1 MANFTQEKL
10 TRQEWEGIEV
20 PLPSNELEILSL
32 IKKGWHNPDIII
44 NKIPSFLTKSKIVPS
59 PEIHNHIFH
68 YYFKDQCGGYKVN
81 MMKRI
86 PKKADIIRL
95 QSVLME
101 EVFEMVLLKLVS
113 RYTKAPD
120 YNHYTLV
127 HLLKLHV
134 AEVNPYV
141 LDYVKEFLG
150 NQTIDMEKILKN
162 AGTILENNIMLETY
176 KDIQLYPHQ
185 RNMFKVFG
193 QEGQTER
200 KNKLVLLSA
209 PTGSGKT
216 LSPIGLSEHY
226 RVIFLCAARHVS
238 LALARAALSANKKI
252 ALAFNAKTPDMIKLH
267 YAAAKEFIA
276 DRRSGGIRKVDNAQ
290 GEKVEI
296 MITDLYSYES
306 AMNYMMTFNSSENI
320 ILYWDEP
327 TILMDRPGHELHQT
341 IRDIWRKNL
350 LGNIV
355 LSSATLPTS
364 IHPVLNDYQQR
375 FSGVIIK
382 LNPII
387 LDKNVK
393 LLDKENRVISI
404 PYLYPDYD
412 TMQES
417 VANISTRLSIL
428 KYIDI
433 NEIGKTLLYLGFG
446 NKRTDNNIFQIDINN
461 LTSYRLK
468 LLYLDKFKMMTKS
481 DYKRLVHWTSTSNKP
496 VYQSTIYISTRDAWT
511 LTHGPTLYMTNNV
524 EKIGKFCLQQVKL
537 DTSIC
542 ANLVVNLERN
552 QDIIQQIEQL
562 QRDCQDKRPDDKE
575 AKKEYYRKIGELQK
589 QVLKIKLPDVYV
601 PNKKGHMER
610 WGNVDRA
617 EGTSYTSNLDDID
630 IANILNIDDVEVMYK
645 ILLLMGI
652 GVFKYHFSVA
662 YREMLM
668 KLAQFQKLYLIIAS
682 TDYIYGTNYQFC
694 HGYIGK
700 DLADISQE
708 KTIQAL
714 GRIGRNNCQQEYTMR
729 FRDNTLIEKLFL
741 PDIEEVEAKTMCRLF
756 CE

>member
-1 MANFTQEKL
+1 MAHFTQEKL

-44 NKIPSFLTKSKIVPS
+44 NKIPSFLSKSKITS
-59 PEIHNHIFH
+59 SHEMHNHIYH
-68 YYFKDQCGGYKVN
+68 HYFKDQCGGFKVDI
-81 MMKRI
+81 MKRV
-86 PKKADIIRL
+86 PKKADMIRL

-101 EVFEMVLLKLVS
+101 EVFETVLLKLVS
-113 RYTKAPD
+113 RYSKASD

-134 AEVNPYV
+134 AEVNPHV
-141 LDYVKEFLG
+141 LAYVKDFLER
-150 NQTIDMEKILKN
+150 QTIDMEKMIKN
-162 AGTILENNIMLETY
+162 AGTILENNVMLETY

-185 RNMFKVFG
+185 REMFRVFG
-193 QEGQTER
+193 QKEEVDR

-216 LSPIGLSEHY
+216 LTPIGLSEQY

-238 LALARAALSANKKI
+238 LALARAALSADKKI

-320 ILYWDEP
+320 IVYWDEP
-327 TILMDRPGHELHQT
+327 TILMDRPDHELHQT

-364 IHPVLNDYQQR
+364 ILPVLDNYQQR
-375 FSGVIIK
+375 FGGEIIK

-417 VANISTRLSIL
+417 VANISMRPSIL

-433 NEIGKTLLYLGFG
+433 GEVGKTLLYLGVAFK
-446 NKRTDNNIFQIDINN
+446 NDVDCTINIAN
-461 LTSYRLK
+461 LTSYSLK
-468 LLYLDKFKMMTKS
+468 LLYLDKLKKMTRDK
-481 DYKRLVHWTSTSNKP
+481 YKRLVDWISTSGKSAFL
-496 VYQSTIYISTRDAWT
+496 STIYISTRDAWT

-524 EKIGKFCLQQVKL
+524 DKIGKFCLQQVKL

-542 ANLVVNLERN
+542 ANLVANLERN

-562 QRDCQDKRPDDKE
+562 QRDCQDKCPDDKE

-589 QVLKIKLPDVYV
+589 QILKIKLPDVYV

-610 WGNVDRA
+610 WGNVGRA
-617 EGTSYTSNLDDID
+617 EGTSYTSNLDDTD
-630 IANILNIDDVEVMYK
+630 IANILNMDDVEVMYK

-652 GVFKYHFSVA
+652 GVFKYHSSVA

-714 GRIGRNNCQQEYTMR
+714 GRIGRNSCQQEYTVR
-729 FRDNTLIEKLFL
+729 FRENTLIEKLFL
-741 PDIEEVEAKTMCRLF
+741 PDREEVEAKTMCRLF

>member
-1 MANFTQEKL
+1 MAHFTQEKL

-68 YYFKDQCGGYKVN
+68 YYFKDQCRGYKVN

-86 PKKADIIRL
+86 PKKGDIIRL

-101 EVFEMVLLKLVS
+101 EVFETVLLKLVS

-162 AGTILENNIMLETY
+162 AGTILENNIMLERY

-193 QEGQTER
+193 QEGQTES

-226 RVIFLCAARHVS
+226 RVIFLCAARHIS
-238 LALARAALSANKKI
+238 LALARAALSADKKI

-320 ILYWDEP
+320 IVYWDEP
-327 TILMDRPGHELHQT
+327 TILMDRPDHELHQT

-355 LSSATLPTS
+355 LSSATLPTT
-364 IHPVLNDYQQR
+364 IQPVLHDYQKR
-375 FSGVIIK
+375 FSGEIIK

-412 TMQES
+412 TMQQS
-417 VANISTRLSIL
+417 VANIFMRPSIL

-433 NEIGKTLLYLGFG
+433 GEVGNTLLYLGVDF
-446 NKRTDNNIFQIDINN
+446 KNNVDCTINIAN

-468 LLYLDKFKMMTKS
+468 LLYLDKLKMMTKS
-481 DYKRLVHWTSTSNKP
+481 DYMGLVHWISISGKP
-496 VYQSTIYISTRDAWT
+496 VYKSSIYISTRDAWT
-511 LTHGPTLYMTNNV
+511 LTYGPTLYMSNNV
-524 EKIGKFCLQQVKL
+524 DKIGKFCLQQIKL

-542 ANLVVNLERN
+542 ANLVANLERN

-562 QRDCQDKRPDDKE
+562 QRDCQDKCLDDKE
-575 AKKEYYRKIGELQK
+575 AKKQYYRKIGNLQK
-589 QVLKIKLPDVYV
+589 QILKIKLPDVYV
-601 PNKKGHMER
+601 PNKKAHMER
-610 WGNVDRA
+610 WGNVSRS
-617 EGTSYTSNLDDID
+617 EGTSYTSNLDDTD
-630 IANILNIDDVEVMYK
+630 IANILNMDDVEVMYK

-652 GVFKYHFSVA
+652 GVFKYHSSVA

-700 DLADISQE
+700 DLADISKE

-714 GRIGRNNCQQEYTMR
+714 GRIGRNSCQQEYTVR
-729 FRDNTLIEKLFL
+729 FRENTLIEKLFL
-741 PDIEEVEAKTMCRLF
+741 PDKEEIEAKTMCRLF
-756 CE
+756 CK

>member
-446 NKRTDNNIFQIDINN
+446 NKRTDNNIFQIEINN